1 MFDYIRGE
9 LIEASPTKVTIETHG
24 IGYAIHIPLSTY
36 NKLPKAGTQV
46 TLYLFQAIREDAHI
60 LYGFMTKDERDF
72 FISLCSVSGIGPK
85 TALALIGHLEATD
98 LYMAIAQS
106 QVSVLCKIPGVGKK
120 TAERLVVELRDR
132 MKAPENKNFIT
143 DLPSSVSSI
152 TGDAINALIHLGY
165 NALQAQKAVRAV
177 LASKNDSPP
186 LAELITLALR
196 QI

>member
-1 MFDYIRGE
+1 MFDYLRGD
-9 LIEASPTKVTIETHG
+9 LVEASPTKAVVDVNN

-36 NKLPKAGTQV
+36 NKLPVIGSKI
-46 TLYLFQAIREDAHI
+46 TLYLFQVIREDAHTF
-60 LYGFMTKDERDF
+60 YGFTTKDEREF
-72 FISLCSVSGIGPK
+72 FISLCTVSGIGPK
-85 TALALIGHLEATD
+85 TALALIGHLDAQD

-132 MKAPENKNFIT
+132 VKAPENKHFIANG
-143 DLPSSVSSI
+143 SREEKSAA
-152 TGDAINALIHLGY
+152 GDAVSALIHLGY

-177 LASKNDSPP
+177 LASKEAPPP
-186 LAELITLALR
+186 LAELITLSLR